1 MDMSDLVEFQ
11 EDGHEYTLFGI
22 HIPSVSELLAP
33 ISSDFSIPPKY
44 AERGTMVHA
53 ATEVFDDGVDDLTVF
68 DDSIVPYL
76 IAYGEFRDEHDIEVI
91 DTETILFNSNLLYAG
106 REDRYWIVD
115 GNKHITDIK
124 TGRKY
129 KNHIVQL
136 AAYLMASNS
145 EVDCVSNLYLNPFS
159 QKLHVY
165 KGSEIEYGKKMVEA
179 LSLVYWDNH
188 RRDQKRIKE
197 SLEVFK

>member
-33 ISSDFSIPPKY
+33 ISGNFQIPNKY

-53 ATEVFDDGVDDLTVF
+53 STEVFDDGVDDLTVF
-68 DDSIVPYL
+68 DDSVVPYL
-76 IAYGEFRDEHDIEVI
+76 IAYGEFWDEHDIEVI
-91 DTETILFNSNLLYAG
+91 DTEKILFNSELLYAG
-106 REDRYWIVD
+106 REDRYWMID
-115 GNKHITDIK
+115 KESHITDIK

-129 KNHIVQL
+129 KNHLVQL
-136 AAYLMASNS
+136 SAYLMASNS

-165 KGSEIEYGKKMVEA
+165 KEPDIEYGKKMVEA
-179 LSLVYWDNH
+179 LSLIYWDNH

-197 SLEVFK
+197 ALEVFK